1 MTWILT
7 AVLCIILIELVVR
20 IPLPAVISEIGVV
33 IRKALH
39 ILGAKSVSDHWK
51 EKVMLAYAG
60 SLFTSTM
67 KLAGFL
73 VAAGAVAALLIF
85 VFDFFGT
92 KIGEFIVSWVGIL
105 FSFVVAAVYL
115 RLRKFFV

>member
-7 AVLCIILIELVVR
+7 AVLCIILVELVIR
-20 IPLPAVISEIGVV
+20 IPFPKVLSEISVV
-33 IRKALH
+33 TRKAFH

-51 EKVMLAYAG
+51 EKVMLAYAI

-73 VAAGAVAALLIF
+73 VTLGAVAILLIF
-85 VFDFFGT
+85 IFKSLGVS
-92 KIGEFIVSWVGIL
+92 IGDLLVSWGGIL
-105 FSFVVAAVYL
+105 FSIVVAIVYSKI
-115 RLRKFFV
+115 RSFIV